1 MREINAIL
9 GIVKRTVE
17 RRIASFELSVTGK
30 CTFYL
35 PGVEPQL

>member
-1 MREINAIL
+1 MREISAIL

-17 RRIASFELSVTGK
+17 RIASFELSVTGK